1 MEYKTREE
9 VPTEYKWDLTTRY
22 QTEEDF
28 ENDYKR
34 LSEELKEISNYKG
47 KVTTSSDA
55 LYECLSKYF
64 ELDQQLGKL
73 YVYAN
78 LRNTEDLSNTNSKL
92 MLDKASNL
100 FTEFAY
106 HSSFLEPSILECDS
120 SIIRKYI
127 EENSNLK
134 EYEVYLNRLL
144 KAKEHIL
151 SEDKEQIVS
160 LLTKNNS
167 TFSKVADILKDS
179 AINFGTIVDEEG
191 NEVELT
197 QGNFHKFMQSTNR
210 EIRKEAY
217 NRMYSNLIPFKN
229 VFGSLLISKYE
240 SFDSVVKVRNY
251 KDSFDMTIF
260 DNNIPRK
267 VNESL
272 YKVINNRLDV
282 YQKYFKM
289 IKDKLKYD
297 IIYPYDLSTRL
308 LDYKKEYSIEDSK
321 NLILNALSCMGEEYQ
336 DGLRKAFDE
345 RWIDFCTYK
354 GKESG
359 AYSYGNYGNTPVVF
373 LNYNYR
379 LDDVSALAH
388 ELGHAMHTYFSD
400 KNNNY
405 VNADYEL
412 FVAEVASLTN
422 EILLSNYIL
431 NNSNSNEEK
440 AASIYNLLDV
450 IQNNLF
456 SAGLEGEFE
465 NILHNKVNNGEV
477 LSTDDLSNTIYELKN
492 RYYGN
497 VVELTEESKYSWI
510 RRSHYYRPFYLYMY
524 AVGVSSACYAAKKII
539 NNDKE
544 FLDKYLNF
552 LKSGGKK
559 YPIDLLK
566 DAGIDVMNE
575 EVFNSAI
582 DYFNELIDEFIE
594 LTK

>member
-9 VPTEYKWDLTTRY
+9 VPNEYKWDLTTRY
-22 QTEEDF
+22 ETEEDWDK
-28 ENDYKR
+28 DYKK
-34 LSEELKEISNYKG
+34 LSEELKDICNYKG
-47 KVTTSSDA
+47 KVVTSSKD
-55 LYECLSKYF
+55 LYDCLSKYF
-64 ELDQQLGKL
+64 ELDQKL
-73 YVYAN
+73 AKLFVYAN
-78 LRNTEDLSNTNSKL
+78 LRNTEDLDNINSKL

-120 SIIRKYI
+120 SIIKRYI
-127 EENSNLK
+127 DENDDLK
-134 EYEVYLNRLL
+134 EYQVYLDRLL

-160 LLTKNNS
+160 LLTKTNN

-179 AINFGTIVDEEG
+179 AINFGTLIDDDG

-210 EIRKEAY
+210 ELRKETY

-260 DNNIPRK
+260 DNNIPRD
-267 VNESL
+267 VNNSL
-272 YKVINNRLDV
+272 YNVVNSRLDI
-282 YQKYFKM
+282 YQKYCKM
-289 IKDKLKYD
+289 IKDKLNYGTL
-297 IIYPYDLSTRL
+297 YPYDLSTRL
-308 LDYKKEYSIEDSK
+308 IDYKKEYSIEDSK
-321 NLILNALSCMGEEYQ
+321 ELILNALSCMGEEYQ
-336 DGLRKAFDE
+336 EGLKKAFSE

-405 VNADYEL
+405 INSNYEL

-456 SAGLEGEFE
+456 GAAQEGEFE
-465 NILHNKVNNGEV
+465 NILHAKVNNGET
-477 LSTDDLSNTIYELKN
+477 LSTDDLSNTIYELKKK
-492 RYYGN
+492 YYGD
-497 VVELTEESKYSWI
+497 VVEMLDETKYSWI

-524 AVGVSSACYAAKKII
+524 SVGVSSACYAAKKII
-539 NNDKE
+539 SNDKE

-566 DAGIDVMNE
+566 DAGIDVMGE
-575 EVFNSAI
+575 DVFNNAI
-582 DYFNELIDEFIE
+582 DYFNELIDEFIN

>member
-22 QTEEDF
+22 QTEDDF

-260 DNNIPRK
+260 DNNIPRE

-359 AYSYGNYGNTPVVF
+359 AYSYGNYGNSPVVF

-552 LKSGGKK
+552 LKSGGRK

>member
-22 QTEEDF
+22 QTEDDF

-47 KVTTSSDA
+47 KVTTSSDD

-179 AINFGTIVDEEG
+179 AINFGTIVDEDG

-260 DNNIPRK
+260 DNNIPRE

-552 LKSGGKK
+552 LKSGGRK

>member
-22 QTEEDF
+22 QTEDDF

>member
-22 QTEEDF
+22 QTEDDF

-47 KVTTSSDA
+47 KVTTSSDD

-127 EENSNLK
+127 DENSNLK

-191 NEVELT
+191 NELELT

-260 DNNIPRK
+260 DNNIPRE